1 MKLIQIITQDLQVIT
16 FYAEGV
22 FDAAKQAHDA
32 GYSILAI
39 TELK

>member
-22 FDAAKQAHDA
+22 FDACRQAHEA
-32 GYSILAI
+32 GYTILAA